1 METKKQKIES
11 LLQAANSLKNVIYW
25 LDKAG
30 NKMDVAQMYE
40 VLENITGEVSLLSS
54 EIKNEMFK

>member
-1 METKKQKIES
+1 METKKEKIEN

-25 LDKAG
+25 LDRAD

-54 EIKNEMFK
+54 EVKNEMFK